1 MPGLDGSGMLSKLC
15 ANPLTCDIPV
25 IFVTALSKSVNEQRG
40 VELGAADFISKP
52 IQPMLVLSSVRVELE
67 AKQARDW
74 MKDQNAALEAE
85 VS

>member
-1 MPGLDGSGMLSKLC
+1 MPGLDGTGMLSKLC

-40 VELGAADFISKP
+40 LELGAADLISKP
-52 IQPMLVLSSVRVELE
+52 IQPMLVLSSVRVQLE